1 MMKYFQRLGKSLML
15 PVACLPIAGILMGL
29 GYMFDKSVMAGGDPG
44 AMFIIAKFLVTAGG
58 AIINSMGIL
67 FAIGISVGMSD
78 DQEGTSALAGLVSFL
93 IFLTVLEPSIIASL
107 RGIDIAD
114 VNPAFTKMD
123 NNNQFIGIISGIIGA
138 SCYNK
143 FKNTKL
149 PDALAFFSGK
159 RSVAIVTGV
168 VSLVV
173 SVILF
178 FIWPILYTGL
188 VKLGTIIVG
197 FGAGG
202 AGVYGFLNR
211 LLIPVGLHHA
221 LNSVFWFDIA
231 NVNDLGRFWAG
242 TGTLGETGM
251 YMTGFFP
258 VMMFGLPAGCLAM
271 YHTAKDK
278 NKKIVSGLFFS
289 SAICSFFTGVT
300 EPIEFAFMFLAPG
313 LYLIHAILTGL
324 SLAVLALLPVRAGFN
339 FSAGFL
345 DLFFSSFTPLAL
357 NPWMLLPIGLV
368 VGVVYYFV
376 FRFAIKIFNFKT
388 PGREDELEAVS
399 NATANISKE
408 SKDFVDT
415 AKIILEG
422 LGGKENIVTIDNCIT
437 RLRIEVKDITKIDE
451 NKIRLAKVSGILKP
465 GKNAIQIVIGTNV
478 QFVADELKKIAK

>member
-78 DQEGTSALAGLVSFL
+78 DQEGPSALAGLVSFL

-258 VMMFGLPAGCLAM
+258 VLMFGLPAGCLAM

-324 SLAVLALLPVRAGFN
+324 SLSVLALLPVRAGFN

-388 PGREDELEAVS
+388 PGREDELEAIS